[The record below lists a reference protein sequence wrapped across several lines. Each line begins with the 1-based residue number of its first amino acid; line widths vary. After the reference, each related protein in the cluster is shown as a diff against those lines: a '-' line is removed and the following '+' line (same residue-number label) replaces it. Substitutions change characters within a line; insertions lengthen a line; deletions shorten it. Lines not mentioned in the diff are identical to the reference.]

1 MYASVRD
8 KHSKSECE
16 NPLGASLQTLRRM
29 DLAWL
34 SSSGSHEKNW
44 LQHSAV
50 VMVIGDVMERECVC
64 VEKDAARMV
73 VVVNIR
79 RARMGVYIGLGV
91 LRVALASL
99 RWVASRA
106 VGGRDMGHGVMKS
119 GQDEGIRTANNEP
132 TVPRDVLSVCTEI
145 RTRRLHRVTRL

>member
-1 MYASVRD
+1 MLKNSEGFGTYPGLVPKNKHASTPA
-8 KHSKSECE
+8 
-16 NPLGASLQTLRRM
+16 PL
-29 DLAWL
+29 
-34 SSSGSHEKNW
+34 
-44 LQHSAV
+44 
-50 VMVIGDVMERECVC
+50 
-64 VEKDAARMV
+64 
-73 VVVNIR
+73 
-79 RARMGVYIGLGV
+79 GLGV